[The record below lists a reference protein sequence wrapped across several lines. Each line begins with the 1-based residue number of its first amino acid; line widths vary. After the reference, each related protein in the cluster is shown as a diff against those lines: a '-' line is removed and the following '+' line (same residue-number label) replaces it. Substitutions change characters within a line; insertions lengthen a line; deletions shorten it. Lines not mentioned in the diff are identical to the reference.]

1 MFISSVPTI
10 WWQGF
15 ASIYEVRFSCL
26 TADTLK
32 VGCNSSGI
40 SSLSA
45 IEWPGW
51 LKCSKKALKHTYQ
64 LRAMAMPCRI
74 SHKRGETAVHGCH
87 CPGDMVVRMR
97 RVSAIPRIWYVCFT
111 TFFALIKVG
120 RDCCCGVCVEWIVC
134 CLSMFSNWKRSRSV
148 RQVSPIYC
156 FLHLLHWII
165 YVRFV
170 ESDK

>member
-64 LRAMAMPCRI
+64 LRAMAMP
-74 SHKRGETAVHGCH
+74 SWLATRGAKQLSMAATAWV
-87 CPGDMVVRMR
+87 
-97 RVSAIPRIWYVCFT
+97 IWLCACVGYRPFLPKT
-111 TFFALIKVG
+111 LLSLIWRFFALIKVG
-120 RDCCCGVCVEWIVC
+120 RDCCRGVCVEWIVC
-134 CLSMFSNWKRSRSV
+134 CLSMFFKAFTKCEFSFAY
-148 RQVSPIYC
+148 IL